1 MVDKEYMT
9 MCKNVIRDNENMTFF
24 WGFLLG
30 YVVGVLYMC
39 YRSNEDSKRH

>member
-1 MVDKEYMT
+1 MNLV
-9 MCKNVIRDNENMTFF
+9 

-39 YRSNEDSKRH
+39 YRSNIDSRVDRE